1 MDIESFTQRMRETKK
16 LARKARRFCRKAHQG
31 QAAAHGHMAGLGW
44 IILALLLAAAVVRM
58 GRHA

>member
-1 MDIESFTQRMRETKK
+1 MKEDD
-16 LARKARRFCRKAHQG
+16 
-31 QAAAHGHMAGLGW
+31 HMAGLGW